1 MIIDLHCD
9 TISLLQKDS
18 ARGNL
23 RQNDAHID
31 LAKLAE
37 ADVAAQFF
45 ALYIDKAKSPSPL
58 EAALCM
64 LDTFYQELAANAD
77 TVAFA
82 GGAADFARNR
92 EAGKISAFLTVEE
105 GGVLQGRIEQLRNL
119 YRLGVRLV
127 TLTWNYPNEV
137 GFPNFGATYRAR
149 GLTAFGREVVAEMN
163 RLGML
168 IDVSHLSDA
177 GFDDVAALSGKPF
190 VASHSNCRAVTDHP
204 RNLTDAMICRLSECG
219 GVMGINFSRNFL
231 GDSPVS
237 RVEDM
242 MRHVRHAYN
251 VGGVEVLALGTD
263 FDGIAPFLEI
273 EHAGQLHK
281 FTDAL
286 ARSGFSEAEIEKI
299 CWQNALRVLKD
310 CLP

>member
-9 TISLLQKDS
+9 TISLLQKDPS
-18 ARGNL
+18 RGNL
-23 RQNDAHID
+23 RQNDANID

-37 ADVAAQFF
+37 GHVAAQFF
-45 ALYIDKAKSPSPL
+45 ALYIDKAKSASPL

-64 LDTFYQELAANAD
+64 LDTFYRELAGNED
-77 TVAFA
+77 KIAFA
-82 GGAADFARNR
+82 GSAADFERNR
-92 EAGKISAFLTVEE
+92 AEGKISAFLTVEE

-127 TLTWNYPNEV
+127 TLTWNYPNEI
-137 GFPNFGATYRAR
+137 GFPNFDAPYRTR
-149 GLTAFGREVVAEMN
+149 GLTPFGREVVAEMN

-168 IDVSHLSDA
+168 VDVSHLSDA
-177 GFDDVAALSGKPF
+177 GFDDVAALSKKPF
-190 VASHSNCRAVTDHP
+190 VASHSNCRAVTGHP
-204 RNLTDAMICRLSECG
+204 RNLTDEMIRRLAEKG

-242 MRHVRHAYN
+242 MRHARHAYQ
-251 VGGVEVLALGTD
+251 VGGIEVLALGTD

-273 EHAGQLHK
+273 EHAGQLGK

-286 ARSGFSEAEIEKI
+286 AKSGFTEEEIEKI
-299 CWQNALRVLKD
+299 CWKNALRVLKD
-310 CLP
+310 CL